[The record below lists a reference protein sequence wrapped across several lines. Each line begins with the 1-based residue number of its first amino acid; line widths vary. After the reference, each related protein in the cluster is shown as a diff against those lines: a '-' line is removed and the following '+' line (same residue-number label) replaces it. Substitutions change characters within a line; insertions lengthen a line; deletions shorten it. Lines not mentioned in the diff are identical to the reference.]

1 MAALRGYALPLLL
14 ALLGRSGVVAGM
26 ARRGCGAQP
35 LDAEPMAGFDG
46 GGPWHNSPPLTLK
59 QLRGQVVLV
68 EFWTYTCRN
77 CLNVAPHVH
86 QWHACYASQGLRVIG
101 VHTPEFAYEGLP
113 GNVRKAIARLD
124 ITWPVVQDNQY
135 RIWNAWR
142 NRFWPALYLLDRQ
155 GRVVYRH
162 YGEGDYARTE
172 SEIQRLLAN
181 P

>member
-1 MAALRGYALPLLL
+1 MGALRVYVLPLLL
-14 ALLGRSGVVAGM
+14 GLLGGAAQLMAWPSPEAG
-26 ARRGCGAQP
+26 AHPAQAAP
-35 LDAEPMAGFDG
+35 AAGFDG
-46 GGPWHNSPPLTLK
+46 GGPWHNSPPLALN

-68 EFWTYTCRN
+68 EFWTYACSN
-77 CLNVAPHVH
+77 CLTVAPHVH
-86 QWHACYASQGLRVIG
+86 QWHARYARQGLQVIG

-135 RIWNAWR
+135 RIWNAWG
-142 NRFWPALYLLDRQ
+142 NRFWPALYLVDRQ

-172 SEIQRLLAN
+172 SEIQRLLAS